1 MNVTAAK
8 ITMEPPVRRD
18 TFDSEYLSESDT
30 YLHNIII
37 FRLYGSLSE
46 FTISKVIIMKGY
58 MDLFYILD
66 WYIQHIWTLD
76 SYRRCYICNEDTWTD
91 INSVLYFVQQL
102 HWTIIAWYS
111 YFCQNLIWKSD
122 LTWNDGTVNLHRT
135 VNLAYVELWT
145 SYIFVAQ

>member
-1 MNVTAAK
+1 MWAFFNMNVTAAK

-102 HWTIIAWYS
+102 HIFVKILS
-111 YFCQNLIWKSD
+111 GKVILH
-122 LTWNDGTVNLHRT
+122 GTM
-135 VNLAYVELWT
+135 ELWT
-145 SYIFVAQ
+145 YIELWT